1 MASELSP
8 IIAVVLVGGLGTR
21 LQALLPNVPKPMA
34 TVAGKPFLGWI
45 LTYLQR
51 QGIPQALLSTG
62 YLAEVIERYAQPQPI
77 AGLNLRCYAE
87 PSPLGTAGGFVNAVE
102 QSQAQP
108 LAWLVLNGDSL
119 IVTELEPMFKALGD
133 DQVDGVILGVEVPE
147 ADRYGSLVYD
157 EQGTLL
163 DFGEKQAGSGVIN
176 AGVYLFRDRLL
187 KQFPQ
192 KMPLSF
198 EYDVFPELL
207 RQSACIKV
215 HAVQAPFLDIGTPA
229 SLSQAEAFVQQ
240 YFQPF

>member
-1 MASELSP
+1 MLTEPSSILA
-8 IIAVVLVGGLGTR
+8 IVLAGGLGTR
-21 LQALLPNVPKPMA
+21 IQALLPNLPKPMA
-34 TVAGKPFLGWI
+34 RVAGKPFLGWI
-45 LTYLQR
+45 LAYLQG
-51 QGIPQALLSTG
+51 QGIQQALLSTG
-62 YLAEVIERYAQPQPI
+62 YLAEVIEAYAQQEPI
-77 AGLNLRCYAE
+77 AGLKLNCYAE
-87 PSPLGTAGGFVNAVE
+87 PSPLGTAGGFVHAV
-102 QSQAQP
+102 QQAQTNP

-119 IVTELEPMFKALGD
+119 IVTDLEPMFNYLQDEA
-133 DQVDGVILGVEVPE
+133 VEGVILGVEVAE

-163 DFGEKQAGSGVIN
+163 QFAEKQAGAGVIN
-176 AGVYLFRDRLL
+176 GGVYLFRDRLL

-207 RQSACIKV
+207 QQSVCLKV
-215 HAVQAPFLDIGTPA
+215 HPVQAPFLDIGTPA